1 MATTAH
7 FGPDD
12 LAMFSEASHDR
23 SLLHVS
29 EEFARRTPYG
39 ETLVFGILG
48 AFAILGSL
56 RDRPDQQ
63 LASVLLIYRAP
74 LYKSVH
80 YTVDATQDSTDRA
93 RAVITDQGKVMM
105 SASFIFRAATEPLPE
120 FEGNGLTPLS
130 EQALWRPEELCP
142 GVRVSGRYA
151 PSSVPLRRLVERWN
165 VARKGAT
172 NAQINCLLWSSYL
185 TGMQLPGV
193 RGTSAQLRMTF
204 RGQGP
209 APETPFDYIARI
221 VEFDPRFGILRS
233 AANLSGKQGP
243 FCDAEVWSHVRVV

>member
-1 MATTAH
+1 MATTAR
-7 FGPDD
+7 FDPDD

-23 SLLHVS
+23 SPLHVS

-48 AFAILGSL
+48 AFATLGSL
-56 RDRPDQQ
+56 RDRPDQE

-80 YTVDATQDSTDRA
+80 YTVDATRDSSDGA

-105 SASFIFRAATEPLPE
+105 SAALTFRAATGPAPG
-120 FEGNGLTPLS
+120 FEGEGLSPLH
-130 EQALWRPEELCP
+130 EQAQWRPEELCP

-151 PSSVPLRRLVERWN
+151 PSSLPLRGLVERWS

-172 NAQINCLLWSSYL
+172 SDQINCLLWSSYL
-185 TGMQLPGV
+185 TGMQLPGA
-193 RGTSAQLRMTF
+193 RGTSAQLRLTF
-204 RGQGP
+204 RSEGP
-209 APETPFDYIARI
+209 APETPFDYIAKV
-221 VEFDPRFGILRS
+221 VEFDPRFAILRS
-233 AANLSGKQGP
+233 AATLSGKQGP
-243 FCDAEVWSHVRVV
+243 FCDAEVWSHVRAI